1 MKIKTN
7 VLIAMLFA
15 TTLSILSCKKD
26 KEVDPVVKPKTEL
39 LTQAIWKI
47 VKTEEK
53 TGNGNWIDYT
63 SALLACEKDDQTIF
77 RTNATYENNQGAIK
91 CSATSP
97 QIISAG
103 TWKFINN
110 ETQISS
116 LATGFNPINT
126 FIETIEVLDDNTLR
140 TSYSDTTNGVIYGY
154 RDTYGH

>member
-1 MKIKTN
+1 MKTN
-7 VLIAMLFA
+7 LFLAMLFV
-15 TTLSILSCKKD
+15 TILSIISCKKD
-26 KEVDPVVKPKTEL
+26 SETPAVVKAKTEL

-53 TGNGNWIDYT
+53 TGNGIWIDYT

-116 LATGFNPINT
+116 LANGFNPINT
-126 FIETIEVLDDNTLR
+126 FIENIELLDENTLR
-140 TSYSDTTNGVIYGY
+140 ASYSDTTNGVIYGY